1 MNSPTGKTKRE
12 LNRETKIAKILDAAR
27 ELMEEAGEDAV
38 TLRKL
43 ARKTGLSPNTIYAHF
58 DHSRENVVKAIVI
71 SAMQDVGDF
80 DERVLSLDEPGNTPW
95 ELAVNQFLQHP
106 EFYRA
111 VTLLKTRED
120 PLYAAD
126 EQLSRLD
133 LKARALLQEGV
144 RNKLLSPDT
153 DLDALERYFVH
164 TFRGCAHR
172 WARNEITDDGFRE
185 SLLYAI
191 YTSLFFHATAKGKKV
206 FHDFLNSTVP
216 ALVQRK

>member
-1 MNSPTGKTKRE
+1 MNAPTVKTKRE
-12 LNRETKIAKILDAAR
+12 LNREIKIARILDAAR

-43 ARKTGLSPNTIYAHF
+43 ARKTGLSTNTIYAHF
-58 DHSRENVVKAIVI
+58 GHSRENVVKAIVI

-80 DERVLSLDEPGNTPW
+80 DERVLSLGEPGNTPW
-95 ELAVNQFLQHP
+95 ELAVKHFLKHP

-133 LKARALLQEGV
+133 LKARTLLLQGV
-144 RNKLLSPDT
+144 QNKVLKPET
-153 DLDALERYFVH
+153 DLDALESYFIH

-172 WARNEITDDGFRE
+172 WARNEITDDEFRQ

-191 YTSLFFHATAKGKKV
+191 YTSLHFHATDKGQKV
-206 FHDFLNSTVP
+206 FRVFLKNTVSTP
-216 ALVQRK
+216 PKR